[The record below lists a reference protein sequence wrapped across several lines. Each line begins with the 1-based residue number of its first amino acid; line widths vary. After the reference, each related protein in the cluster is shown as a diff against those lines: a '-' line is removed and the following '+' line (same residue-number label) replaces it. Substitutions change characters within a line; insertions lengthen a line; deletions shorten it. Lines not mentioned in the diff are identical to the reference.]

1 MKKKVLAWL
10 LAAMMMLGTAAL
22 ADGGVWHNSR
32 SFGSIQF
39 ANYTGWSDGY
49 QSVDGFGGI
58 TAADPYNL
66 TVISKSASIWSE
78 PSTGSKKLGSVSY
91 GDSLLG
97 VSSDGGYNVT
107 MDHNFYQVEYKGKK
121 GWVGSTYV
129 VRNTLEIVLMESNVP
144 AYIAPDVRS
153 KKDGSLSKMTRY
165 RVIGFY
171 DDFYIVSFRGAAC
184 AYIPKDAAHYDTTFM
199 AMYRQTTAHKG
210 SIEYDTKLRTGPDDS
225 YPEIKTMNAGT
236 TVEWIDV
243 IDGWCMIHYSGKGA
257 DGDIFAFV
265 DSNAVSQSGGSHIE
279 G

>member
-1 MKKKVLAWL
+1 
-10 LAAMMMLGTAAL
+10 
-22 ADGGVWHNSR
+22 
-32 SFGSIQF
+32 
-39 ANYTGWSDGY
+39 
-49 QSVDGFGGI
+49 
-58 TAADPYNL
+58 
-66 TVISKSASIWSE
+66 
-78 PSTGSKKLGSVSY
+78 
-91 GDSLLG
+91 
-97 VSSDGGYNVT
+97 

-153 KKDGSLSKMTRY
+153 KKVGSLSKMTRY

-199 AMYRQTTAHKG
+199 AMYRQTTAHKC

-265 DSNAVSQSGGSHIE
+265 DSNAVSQSGGNNIE